1 MCKLSYIKYPI
12 ESNAHYFNRM
22 NIRNLKDI
30 VQFGKGI
37 IHFQKQPSRGAL
49 RKRCSKNMQ

>member
-1 MCKLSYIKYPI
+1 MCKLSYIKYSI